1 MKYIHFLFS
10 AILSIT
16 FLHVGLHAAGTQP
29 VSKVKPLDGLSNV
42 VLKTRDNS
50 HYLPDRIIVKL
61 VDGTNVS
68 GGKQISGIAGL
79 DKISSRYGITSI
91 EQIFPS
97 VTSTKKGQA
106 VELSNYI
113 TLRYTSPLDPF
124 TLAEELSKLPEVQ
137 YAEPWFIYPIN
148 DVQTCR
154 PNDTYRN
161 TQASLDRVL
170 ADTAWCIEQGDTNV
184 VIGIIDTGVEW
195 THSDLQANIW
205 TNPGEWG
212 DDGLSGRKESNG
224 FDDDG
229 NGKIDDYHGWDFGGY
244 AYTSP
249 TEDNNPAPT
258 SVSSTHGTHVAGIA
272 SAVTNNGI
280 GVAGM
285 GYRCKILPV
294 KTSSDND
301 TRSGG
306 SPYIVFGFEGI
317 VYAAVMGA
325 DIISLSWG
333 GDGASQFEQDVIDF
347 ALAHGSLVV
356 AAAGNTY
363 DNSVQYPASYR
374 GVISVAGTLSTDDR
388 KAIYSTYNEY
398 VDVSAP
404 GDNILSTYFNNAYNY
419 MSGTSMATPLVAGL
433 AALVK
438 SHFPTYS
445 PLQVGEQVRVTCDN
459 INSVNTSYV
468 DMLGK
473 GRVNAL
479 KALTTASPSIRMID
493 FTTSDSIG
501 GNNNKILQPGETFS
515 IVVRMKNYLAPTSAG
530 AVVSLSETDSYV
542 SISSGQFPI
551 GILSTMSES
560 YNSISP
566 FQVSIA
572 SNTPPAHIV
581 RFKLT
586 ITDGSY
592 TDIQFFWVLINPTY
606 ATHNVNNLQ
615 VSLTNISRVGF
626 VDLNNTSGVGF
637 VYGGENQLYEGGLMI
652 GYSASKLVDV
662 VRNDT
667 CNTCQNHDFSS
678 QQVYNMT
685 YPGSFSAQ
693 DGSASFSDSLAN
705 PINKIGI
712 SVEMYSYAYTTVDDS
727 NYVILRYD
735 ITNKSGAVIDNLYAG
750 LFMDWD
756 ITGYQ
761 AEYWKFNRT
770 TFQQD
775 MDMGYAWNSGDA
787 TTVYCGV
794 RALEGAG
801 AYRGLLNN
809 SAITLTRGS
818 KYNWLSGGYVTVD
831 SVQDIHFVISS
842 NPISLQDG
850 EKKMIG
856 FALLG
861 ANNIDQLWA
870 TSDAAKSK
878 WIAIKKLLDVAKEE
892 EGIPTKFAL
901 NQNYPNP
908 FNPSTKIN
916 YQLPTDS
923 WVTLK
928 VYDVLGREVTTLVN
942 EAKKIGRYEVEFDG
956 SELTS
961 GVYFYTLRAGSPSTS
976 FGSAQDGGS
985 GQAYITTKKLLL
997 MK

>member
-1 MKYIHFLFS
+1 MKLIKFL
-10 AILSIT
+10 LSIILIYSLT
-16 FLHVGLHAAGTQP
+16 TIDLYAAGTQP
-29 VSKVKPLDGLSNV
+29 FTKVKPIDGLSNV
-42 VLKTRDNS
+42 VLKTRENS

-61 VDGTNVS
+61 VDGVNIS
-68 GGKQISGIAGL
+68 GSKQISGIAGL

-97 VTSTKKGQA
+97 VTSTKKGQS

-113 TLRYTSPLDPF
+113 TLKYTSPFDPF
-124 TLAEELSKLPEVQ
+124 SLAEELSKLPEVQ
-137 YAEPWFIYPIN
+137 YAEPWFIYPVN
-148 DVQTCR
+148 DNQTCR

-161 TQASLDRVL
+161 TQASLNRVL
-170 ADTAWCIEQGDTNV
+170 ADTAWCTEQGDTNV

-195 THSDLQANIW
+195 NHSDLQANIW

-212 DDGLSGRKESNG
+212 DNKESNG
-224 FDDDG
+224 VDDDG

-258 SVSSTHGTHVAGIA
+258 SVTLTHGTHVAGIA

-294 KTSSDND
+294 KAASDND

-306 SPYIVFGFEGI
+306 PYIVFGFEGI

-363 DNSVQYPASYR
+363 DNSIQYPASYP
-374 GVISVAGTLSTDDR
+374 GVISVAGTLSTDDK
-388 KAIYSTYNEY
+388 KAVYSTYNEY

-404 GDNILSTYFNNAYNY
+404 GDYVLSTYFANTYNY

-445 PLQVGEQVRVTCDN
+445 PLQVGEQIRATCDD
-459 INSVNTSYV
+459 INSVNPSYV

-479 KALTTASPSIRMID
+479 KALTTFTPSVRMID

-515 IVVRMKNYLAPTSAG
+515 MVVNMKNYLSPTSAG
-530 AVVSLSETDSYV
+530 TVISLSETDSYV
-542 SISSGQFPI
+542 SITNGSFPI

-560 YNSISP
+560 NNSLSP
-566 FQVSIA
+566 YSVTIA
-572 SNTPPAHIV
+572 GNTPPAHSV

-592 TDIQFFWVLINPTY
+592 SDVQFFWVLINPTY
-606 ATHNVNNLQ
+606 ATHNANNIQ

-626 VDLNNTSGVGF
+626 VDLNNTIGVGF
-637 VYGGENQLYEGGLMI
+637 ICGGENQLYEGGLMI
-652 GYSASKLVDV
+652 GYSSTKLVDV

-667 CNTCQNHDFSS
+667 CQTCQNHDFSS

-705 PINKIGI
+705 PTNKIGI
-712 SVEMYSYAYTTVDDS
+712 SVDMYSYAYTSVDDS
-727 NYVILRYD
+727 NYLIIRYD
-735 ITNKSGAVIDNLYAG
+735 ITNKSGADINNLYAG

-756 ITGYQ
+756 ITGGQ

-775 MDMGYAWNSGDA
+775 MDMGYAWNSGNPA
-787 TTVYCGV
+787 TVYCGV
-794 RALEGAG
+794 RALDGAG
-801 AYRGLLNN
+801 AYRALLNN
-809 SAITLTRGS
+809 SAITLTRSS

-842 NPISLQDG
+842 IPLSLQDG

-861 ANNIDQLWA
+861 AKNLDQLWA
-870 TSDAAKSK
+870 ASDAAKSK
-878 WIAIKKLLDVAKEE
+878 WIAIKKLLDVTN
-892 EGIPTKFAL
+892 EGEGVPTKFAL
-901 NQNYPNP
+901 SQNYPNP

-916 YQLPTDS
+916 YELPTAG

-928 VYDVLGREVTTLVN
+928 VFDVLGREVATLVD
-942 EAKKIGRYEVEFDG
+942 ETKRIGRYEVEFDG

-961 GVYFYTLRAGSPSTS
+961 GVYFYTLRAGSLIS
-976 FGSAQDGGS
+976 
-985 GQAYITTKKLLL
+985 TKKLLL

>member
-1 MKYIHFLFS
+1 MKYIHFLLS
-10 AILSIT
+10 AILSFTISHYE
-16 FLHVGLHAAGTQP
+16 LYAAGTQP
-29 VSKVKPLDGLSNV
+29 VSKVKPPDGLSNV
-42 VLKTRDNS
+42 ILKTHDNS
-50 HYLPDRIIVKL
+50 HYLPDRIIIKL
-61 VDGTNVS
+61 VEGTNIS

-91 EQIFPS
+91 EKKFPNIA
-97 VTSTKKGQA
+97 TTIKGQ
-106 VELSNYI
+106 VIDLSNYFV
-113 TLRYTSPLDPF
+113 LHYTSPVDAF
-124 TLAEELSKLPEVQ
+124 ILAEELSKLPEVQ

-161 TQASLDRVL
+161 TQSSLDKVL
-170 ADTAWCIEQGDTNV
+170 ADTAWCYEQGDTNV

-195 THSDLQANIW
+195 THSDLQSNIW

-224 FDDDG
+224 IDDDG
-229 NGKIDDYHGWDFGGY
+229 NGKIDDYHGWDFGG
-244 AYTSP
+244 ASYTTP
-249 TEDNNPAPT
+249 TEDNNPAPI

-272 SAVTNNGI
+272 SAVTNNGV

-317 VYAAVMGA
+317 IYAAVMGA
-325 DIISLSWG
+325 DIINLSWG

-356 AAAGNTY
+356 AAAGNTW
-363 DNSVQYPASYR
+363 DNSLQYPASYR
-374 GVISVAGTLSTDDR
+374 GVISVASTLSTDV
-388 KAIYSTYNEY
+388 KANYSTYNEY
-398 VDVSAP
+398 VDVAAP
-404 GDNILSTYFNNAYNY
+404 GDNILSTYFGNAYNY
-419 MSGTSMATPLVAGL
+419 MDGTSMATPLVAGL
-433 AALVK
+433 AGLVK

-459 INSVNTSYV
+459 INSVNPSYA
-468 DMLGK
+468 DLLGK

-479 KALTTASPSIRMID
+479 KALTSSSPSVRMID

-515 IVVRMKNYLAPTSAG
+515 IVVRMKNYLTPTSAG

-542 SISSGQFPI
+542 SIASGQFPI

-560 YNSISP
+560 YNSLSP
-566 FQVSIA
+566 FSVTIA
-572 SNTPPAHIV
+572 SNTPPAHNV

-592 TDIQFFWVLINPTY
+592 TDVQFFWVLINPTF
-606 ATHNVNNLQ
+606 ATHNANNVQ

-637 VYGGENQLYEGGLMI
+637 VYGGENQLYEGGLII

-705 PINKIGI
+705 PTNKIGLSI
-712 SVEMYSYAYTTVDDS
+712 DMYSYAYTTVDDS

-735 ITNKSGAVIDNLYAG
+735 ITNKSGAVIENLYAG

-756 ITGYQ
+756 ITGNQ
-761 AEYWKFNRT
+761 AEYWMFNRT

-831 SVQDIHFVISS
+831 SVHDVHFAISS
-842 NPISLQDG
+842 YPITLQDG

-861 ANNIDQLWA
+861 AKNIDQLWA

-878 WIAIKKLLDVAKEE
+878 WIAIKKLLGVANEE
-892 EGIPTKFAL
+892 EGIPSKFAL

-908 FNPSTKIN
+908 FNPITNLQFSIVN
-916 YQLPTDS
+916 SQLTI
-923 WVTLK
+923 LK
-928 VYDVLGREVTTLVN
+928 VYDLLGREVATLVN
-942 EAKKIGRYEVEFDG
+942 EVKQPGIYTVSWDANNFP
-956 SELTS
+956 S
-961 GVYFYTLRAGSPSTS
+961 GVYYYRL
-976 FGSAQDGGS
+976 QS
-985 GQAYITTKKLLL
+985 GKSSETKKLIL